1 MIDTDDAFDLMAILF
16 FSFSILDAVVCFV
29 FKTQHVV
36 VKLVKLFVM
45 LLLHLKWQCEI
56 MFLRHIHQQHQYMSS
71 NCSIFSLID
80 FAFLS
85 SVYWVNMSYKRN
97 YWCSCHFFVAL
108 IHHQLVS
115 FKQNILHHS
124 PSDYHNPPFWR
135 CYLQIEMFPSDQTCH
150 SLLTGI
156 STICVKLI
164 SCHHSLYC
172 TCFNLSLINIFFIKS
187 LIFLTFVLL

>member
-1 MIDTDDAFDLMAILF
+1 MMLLTWWQFF
-16 FSFSILDAVVCFV
+16 FSVLASLMQLYVLYFKLNMLSSSWSNFLSSYYCTSSDNMKLCSLDTSISS
-29 FKTQHVV
+29 
-36 VKLVKLFVM
+36 
-45 LLLHLKWQCEI
+45 I
-56 MFLRHIHQQHQYMSS
+56 NMSS

-124 PSDYHNPPFWR
+124 SSDYHNPPFWR